1 MATVTVT
8 PASPRAVTDFVRVNV
23 VDADQSTLT
32 GYSGAEVS
40 TMPGTPQQYPASPE
54 MRYYLTFDK
63 DNATE
68 MGRSYEFS
76 TSATGVNVSGQAVS
90 GEHVFNNYAFPVAG
104 SFRVNLRKVSDD
116 SVVAYVE
123 VTVQ

>member
-8 PASPRAVTDFVRVNV
+8 PASPVAVKDFVRVDV
-23 VDADQSTLT
+23 VDADQTTLT

-40 TMPGTPQQYPASPE
+40 TMPGTPSQYPASPE
-54 MRYYLTFDK
+54 VRYYLTFDL
-63 DNATE
+63 AAVE

-76 TSATGVNVSGQAVS
+76 TSATGVSIAGAAVS
-90 GEHVFNNYAFPVAG
+90 GEHTFNNYVFPEAG
-104 SFRVNLRKVSDD
+104 SWRVNLRKVSDD
-116 SVVAYVE
+116 SVVAYSD

>member
-8 PASPRAVTDFVRVNV
+8 PASPHAVTDFVRVDV
-23 VDADQSTLT
+23 LDADQTTLT
-32 GYSGAEVS
+32 GYSGVELS
-40 TMPGTPQQYPASPE
+40 TMPGTPTQYPASPE

-63 DNATE
+63 DNTTE

-76 TSATGVNVSGQAVS
+76 TSATGVDVSGSTVS
-90 GEHVFNNYAFPVAG
+90 GEHQFNNYVFPVAG
-104 SFRVNLRKVSDD
+104 SFRVNLRKVSND
-116 SVVAYVE
+116 SVVAYAD

>member
-8 PASPRAVTDFVRVNV
+8 PTSPHAVTDFVRVDI

-32 GYSGAEVS
+32 GYSGTEVS
-40 TMPGTPQQYPASPE
+40 TMPGTPVQYPASPE
-54 MRYYLTFDK
+54 VRYYLTFDK

-76 TSATGVNVSGQAVS
+76 TSATGVDISGNPVS
-90 GEHVFNNYAFPVAG
+90 GEHTFNNYVFPVAG
-104 SFRVNLRKVSDD
+104 SFRVNLRKVEDD
-116 SVVAYVE
+116 SVVAYAD